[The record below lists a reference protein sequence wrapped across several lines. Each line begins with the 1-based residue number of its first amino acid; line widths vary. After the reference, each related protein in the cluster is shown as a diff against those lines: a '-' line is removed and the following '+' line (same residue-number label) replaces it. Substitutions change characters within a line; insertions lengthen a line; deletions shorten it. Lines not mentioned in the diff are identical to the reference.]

1 MLTSVYPVRDW
12 WVPLRNFEL
21 FVKTVDSLP
30 PEKIFEFLDLECKS
44 LETDLETHRL
54 NVSGDHFSIL
64 CFRQY
69 VRMVKHGNLMRCIAP
84 LPANHVKFYRETI
97 TRLIEAK
104 ELPKF
109 AMEQFDFTF
118 PASDRR

>member
-1 MLTSVYPVRDW
+1 MRSCF
-12 WVPLRNFEL
+12 VPLQNFDL
-21 FVKTVDSLP
+21 FVKTVTSLP
-30 PEKIFEFLDLECKS
+30 PEKIFEFLELECKS

-54 NVSGDHFSIL
+54 TVTDDHFSIL

-69 VRMVKHGNLMRCIAP
+69 VRMVKHGNLMRCMSP
-84 LPANHVKFYRETI
+84 LPVTHVEFYRHTI
-97 TRLIEAK
+97 NRLIETK

-118 PASDRR
+118 PTSAPERP